1 MVKGVS
7 KQVIVVNSP
16 DKKLFDQAIFIL
28 SEDAV
33 KESGITDAALLKEAK
48 RIINLP
54 DKPAKLKAPLHMIG
68 SLLAGAVFTGAIWL
82 LTIIL

>member
-1 MVKGVS
+1 MVKGIS

-33 KESGITDAALLKEAK
+33 KQSGISDEALLKEAK

-54 DKPAKLKAPLHMIG
+54 DKPVKTRAPLHLVG
-68 SLLAGAVFTGAIWL
+68 SLLVGAVFTGVIWL